1 MTRKNV
7 IGATLCLCIFFTA
20 FAFMDNGLA
29 FLNVSGLAVVICG
42 TLGAMFLSHPFED
55 LMEALRTAKHMYT
68 TTPPSATSIVQCLLE
83 LSIKSRCHGLLS
95 LEKSAGKQ
103 GVAFLRDG
111 LDLLVDGYSQ
121 EEIQEILSMEMAFFK
136 NRRQQSEVVF
146 RNMGRMAPS
155 FGVAGSVIG
164 LIGMLSGLGDTEIIL
179 QTIPMALTSTLYG
192 IVFNQFLCAPLAEA
206 VRGRTNTEL
215 LNASI
220 IVQGIL
226 AIKKEQHPHKLEK
239 RLASLLAPAQRS
251 VTSRDFQ
258 AIRQKYIRMVRTHT
272 KDDSEVASGA
282 STVPSWHTLVTRT

>member
-1 MTRKNV
+1 
-7 IGATLCLCIFFTA
+7 
-20 FAFMDNGLA
+20 
-29 FLNVSGLAVVICG
+29 
-42 TLGAMFLSHPFED
+42 
-55 LMEALRTAKHMYT
+55 
-68 TTPPSATSIVQCLLE
+68 
-83 LSIKSRCHGLLS
+83 
-95 LEKSAGKQ
+95 
-103 GVAFLRDG
+103 
-111 LDLLVDGYSQ
+111 
-121 EEIQEILSMEMAFFK
+121 
-136 NRRQQSEVVF
+136 
-146 RNMGRMAPS
+146 
-155 FGVAGSVIG
+155 
-164 LIGMLSGLGDTEIIL
+164 
-179 QTIPMALTSTLYG
+179 MALTSTLYG